1 MEKEHSLEREML
13 KNITTRKLYFFAIM
27 FLIILSG
34 FLLFNQITFLNSAYD
49 ERRNKIQMEKVKFYL
64 FTNFRNLHFL
74 ILMYLH

>member
-64 FTNFRNLHFL
+64 FNYF
-74 ILMYLH
+74 